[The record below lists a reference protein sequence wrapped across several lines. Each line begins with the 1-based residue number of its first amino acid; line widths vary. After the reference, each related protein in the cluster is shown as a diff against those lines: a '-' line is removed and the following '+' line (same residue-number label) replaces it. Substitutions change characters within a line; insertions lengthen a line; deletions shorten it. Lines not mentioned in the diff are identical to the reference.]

1 MQYSYITSVLV
12 PVDFTEKSVYA
23 MRYAGELIRKNSGV
37 IHALHVVDNIFHDEK
52 NKEFAAKAKV
62 NLTEYCQK
70 YEKILDTR
78 IIPMVVEGNIFN
90 SIGKTAENIGAQIV
104 VMGVHGVSGIQFLI
118 GSFAVRVILGS
129 RVPVIL
135 VNEAYEYNSFESI
148 VLPFDP
154 DVKMDFLVEKTLDL
168 AKKYNSTIHLVSVLG
183 DLSFFRKIAIMRK
196 IENIITKIKKNG
208 LKYRNVILQDNATNF
223 NQKILEYATHTRA
236 EPIMLSIKGENNGN
250 NGFIPAAK
258 TGKLIENPRVPLYIV
273 NPS

>member
-1 MQYSYITSVLV
+1 MV

-23 MRYAGELIRKNSGV
+23 LRYAGELIRKNSGV
-37 IHALHVVDNIFHDEK
+37 IYALHVVDNIFDEEK
-52 NKEFAAKAKV
+52 NNEIVEKAKQE
-62 NLTEYCQK
+62 LTGYCEK

-78 IIPMVVEGNIFN
+78 IIPNVVEGNIFD
-90 SIGKTAENIGAQIV
+90 SIGKTAENMGNQVI

-129 RVPVIL
+129 KVPVIL

-154 DVKMDFLVEKTLDL
+154 DVKMDFLVEKTLEL
-168 AKKYNSTIHLVSVLG
+168 AKRYNSTIHLVSVLG
-183 DLSFFRKIAIMRK
+183 NLSFFRKIAIMRK
-196 IENIITKIKKNG
+196 IENIIKKIKKYG
-208 LKYRNVILQDNATNF
+208 LLYRNVILQDNASNF
-223 NQKILEYATHTRA
+223 NQKIIEYATHSRA
-236 EPIMLSIKGENNGN
+236 EPIMLSIRAENNCE
-250 NGFIPAAK
+250 NGFVPAEK